1 VVVHSGGADGI
12 FNPGALELV
21 RELTAEFVRLPAL
34 GAGDLMSLATEPGF
48 RYRPGTYAIQTLLE
62 PPLKTRAE
70 LDQLREDLR
79 RIGLY
84 TGSLVSIDGQ
94 STAILIGVPPGVDRT
109 KLCREVMD
117 IVAAQK
123 SALPPGVDDIGV
135 TGAPVAEA
143 LLGLHILEDLGVP
156 KGMLGI
162 STRSGDTRQAWNFGL
177 VPVAILVMMLVL
189 LVSFRNVL
197 AMLVPLPGVL
207 ATLVFVFGLMGWC
220 GIPIYLTIAIM
231 PVLLTVTGVINDV
244 YLFNRY
250 FTLLREKEGGSHID
264 LLVETLDKMVSPL
277 TATSL
282 ATAVGFF
289 SFCFSPLRPVRAFG
303 VCAGVGALAGLLCS
317 LTIVPALLAL
327 INPKRFL
334 PMRRRAGGHRSL
346 TLAAGFERLGMAV
359 IRWRWCVL
367 GLVFAVMAVTPLG
380 LRRLIVQDSWTSGF
394 DPDSDF
400 SRVTRLVNAEFDGM
414 HLLLVSCDAP
424 QLLQGEIPGSA
435 LLPGRLVLPMNLMPG
450 SGFLLGSPVSVFP
463 AGTNAAAPAAW
474 HTYVDKMVRHGDSIT
489 VYATHSR
496 ADLDICRR
504 LSGESRLRFE
514 IASQSQLDPLII
526 AAIDQLGAFIRTRVE
541 YGVGGVLGPAD
552 YLRTTRFLMRPEDP
566 GAKVLPAS
574 ASEAWSLWNYYRFA
588 RGPRRLR
595 QVVDA
600 TYAQSLTTIFLKD
613 ANFVNT
619 AGLMSDIRAY
629 EREHLAPK
637 GIKVGFA
644 GDVALSQTL
653 IKGIVAT
660 QLRSLAWSLIGIF
673 LVTAVLGGSWR
684 WGVYCLL
691 PSLLAVVFKFAVM
704 GWLGIPLGVATSMF
718 AAMTLGLGVN
728 CAIHLL
734 EAERQIRAA
743 GAPPPEAL
751 SRALAST
758 GPPALI
764 NTLALSLGFGTLII
778 SHVPANAR
786 LGLLLA
792 LGLAIC
798 FLASMLIL
806 PVFMRWK
813 GYVADGGLDEAKR

>member
-1 VVVHSGGADGI
+1 
-12 FNPGALELV
+12 
-21 RELTAEFVRLPAL
+21 
-34 GAGDLMSLATEPGF
+34 
-48 RYRPGTYAIQTLLE
+48 
-62 PPLKTRAE
+62 
-70 LDQLREDLR
+70 
-79 RIGLY
+79 
-84 TGSLVSIDGQ
+84 
-94 STAILIGVPPGVDRT
+94 
-109 KLCREVMD
+109 
-117 IVAAQK
+117 
-123 SALPPGVDDIGV
+123 
-135 TGAPVAEA
+135 
-143 LLGLHILEDLGVP
+143 
-156 KGMLGI
+156 
-162 STRSGDTRQAWNFGL
+162 
-177 VPVAILVMMLVL
+177 
-189 LVSFRNVL
+189 
-197 AMLVPLPGVL
+197 
-207 ATLVFVFGLMGWC
+207 
-220 GIPIYLTIAIM
+220 
-231 PVLLTVTGVINDV
+231 
-244 YLFNRY
+244 
-250 FTLLREKEGGSHID
+250 
-264 LLVETLDKMVSPL
+264 
-277 TATSL
+277 
-282 ATAVGFF
+282 
-289 SFCFSPLRPVRAFG
+289 
-303 VCAGVGALAGLLCS
+303 
-317 LTIVPALLAL
+317 
-327 INPKRFL
+327 
-334 PMRRRAGGHRSL
+334 
-346 TLAAGFERLGMAV
+346 MAV
-359 IRWRWCVL
+359 IRRRWCVL

-463 AGTNAAAPAAW
+463 VGTNATTPTAW
-474 HTYVDKMVRHGDSIT
+474 HTHIDKMVRHGDSIT

-496 ADLDICRR
+496 ADLDICRG

-514 IASQSQLDPLII
+514 IAAQTQLDPLII
-526 AAIDQLGAFIRTRVE
+526 AAIDQLGAFIRTRVQ

-600 TYAQSLTTIFLKD
+600 TYTQSLTTIFLKD

-619 AGLMSDIRAY
+619 AGLMSDIRTY

-653 IKGIVAT
+653 IKGILAT

-691 PSLLAVVFKFAVM
+691 PSLVAVIIKFAAM

-734 EAERQIRAA
+734 EGVKQARAA
-743 GAPPPEAL
+743 GAAPAEAL

-764 NTLALSLGFGTLII
+764 NTLAISLGFGTLIV

-792 LGLAIC
+792 LGLASC
-798 FLASMLIL
+798 FVASMLIL
-806 PVFMRWK
+806 PVLLR
-813 GYVADGGLDEAKR
+813 LRPLRN